1 MIYLEF
7 HVLLA
12 SCFIFIHYPSLP
24 EAEAQEMLVP
34 SEEPLAVSSSAVCWL
49 GVKALEL
56 GLNASSAFFFFFLF
70 LLFPFFVSLS
80 FIAIST

>member
-7 HVLLA
+7 HILLA

-34 SEEPLAVSSSAVCWL
+34 SEEPLA
-49 GVKALEL
+49 
-56 GLNASSAFFFFFLF
+56 
-70 LLFPFFVSLS
+70 SLKQCS
-80 FIAIST
+80 VLAGSEGSGAGFEH